1 MMSKI
6 VLVTAA
12 ASGLGAAT
20 AQELAGAG
28 HTTYSGIGPG
38 FGRRPGSAAE
48 LTGHARTLGDR
59 LRPLPLDLADQR
71 SVSAA
76 VRDITAEAGRI
87 DVVIHTM
94 GPVPR
99 GPVESFTPYQ
109 LAQIYDAH
117 VLSTQRVN
125 RAVLPQMRR
134 RQDGLLVWV
143 VPSIHRGDGARY
155 LALHSEAVAVIDHLA
170 VSYAAE
176 LTGFGIETSIVDS
189 GSLVPDTGQHLAYPD
204 DTETAE
210 AYEGRYPGLVD
221 RVEEALAETLAEK
234 AITSAAIART
244 ARAIA
249 AVVDGPKGSRALRV
263 AVGPPGEGLGA
274 GNATGGQ

>member
-1 MMSKI
+1 MSKI
-6 VLVTAA
+6 VLVTEA

-28 HTTYSGIGPG
+28 HTVYGGIGPAS
-38 FGRRPGSAAE
+38 GRRPRSAAE

-59 LRPLPLDLADQR
+59 LRPLPLDLADQH

-87 DVVIHTM
+87 DVVIHTT

-134 RQDGLLVWV
+134 RQEGLLVWV
-143 VPSIHRGDGARY
+143 VPSIHRGDGPPY
-155 LALHSEAVAVIDHLA
+155 LALHSEAVTVVDHLA

-189 GSLVPDTGQHLAYPD
+189 GALMADVGQHLAHPD
-204 DTETAE
+204 DTETVE
-210 AYEGRYPGLVD
+210 AYEDRYPGVVD
-221 RVEEALAETLAEK
+221 HVEKALAEKT
-234 AITSAAIART
+234 ITTAAIART

-249 AVVDGPKGSRALRV
+249 AVVDGPKGSRALRI
-263 AVGPPGEGLGA
+263 AVGPPSDGPGPA
-274 GNATGGQ
+274 DVGG